1 MSAGDFLLALTH
13 SAPPDEMPER
23 ILTCFWCCRDRR
35 FLVAPSGLVAGQGCA
50 RRHHWGRSRLRT
62 GQQIQ
67 IDPRLLRLAGGIP
80 ATGAAMTV
88 PVDDGQRFFVMCCE
102 TQLKLFFAFDETDF
116 VERVFLST
124 RPMD

>member
-35 FLVAPSGLVAGQGCA
+35 FLVAPSGLAAGQGCA

-80 ATGAAMTV
+80 ATGAVMLRRSIRPA
-88 PVDDGQRFFVMCCE
+88 FFCCE

>member
-80 ATGAAMTV
+80 ATGA
-88 PVDDGQRFFVMCCE
+88 VMCCE